1 MTRCRLNGPFT
12 NDGRARNA
20 VRAYRWPMNARTV
33 AVEIDE
39 GVLYGDDRCPICAA
53 SHRTDAPVGSERIL
67 VVEDEPSVASLIAY
81 NLEQDGYRV
90 TVARDGVEALRA
102 LASSPPELLVLD
114 LLLPLRSGWQVLREI
129 RTRRGLAELPVLVV
143 SALACDRLDRQLAAL
158 GAQAVIGKPFSVQEL
173 RETVRRLIARRPR
186 PSDARLL
193 TSRNRHVAA
202 IEK

>member
-1 MTRCRLNGPFT
+1 
-12 NDGRARNA
+12 
-20 VRAYRWPMNARTV
+20 MNPRTV

-39 GVLYGDDRCPICAA
+39 GVLYGDDRCPICAT

-67 VVEDEPSVASLIAY
+67 VAEDEPSVASLIAY

-90 TVARDGVEALRA
+90 MVTGDGEEALRA

-129 RTRRGLAELPVLVV
+129 RTRRGLAGLPVLVV
-143 SALACDRLDRQLAAL
+143 SALACDRLARQLAAL

-173 RETVRRLIARRPR
+173 RETVRRLMAGRHHPF
-186 PSDARLL
+186 DAR
-193 TSRNRHVAA
+193 H
-202 IEK
+202 